1 MQKTMF
7 GFHAR
12 AAAVAACI
20 ALGLA
25 AAPGIA
31 RAQQQQQ
38 SPDSKPGIVVV
49 QTRTLTATVDAI
61 DYKTRVVTLVQKDG
75 SSLTFKV
82 ADRFPN
88 LDKVQKGDIV
98 KATYYESAAIVVRKP
113 DGQPTTETTEAVQ
126 VAQRG
131 HKPEST
137 VVRAVT
143 SVATV
148 TAIDYKKRMVTLQRS
163 DGTSSTI
170 HVGPE
175 VKRLNDVKKGDQVVV
190 EVTEALAVSVQKAA
204 TKTN

>member
-1 MQKTMF
+1 MQKMRL

-12 AAAVAACI
+12 AAAIAACL
-20 ALGLA
+20 ALAVA
-25 AAPGIA
+25 AAPGSA
-31 RAQQQQQ
+31 LAQQQSQT
-38 SPDSKPGIVVV
+38 SDSKPGIAVV

-61 DYKTRVVTLVQKDG
+61 DYKTRMVTLVQKDG
-75 SSLTFKV
+75 GSLTFKV

-98 KATYYESAAIVVRKP
+98 KATYYESAVILVRKP

-148 TAIDYKKRMVTLQRS
+148 TDIDYKKRMVTLKRS
-163 DGTSSTI
+163 DGTSKTI
-170 HVGPE
+170 HVGPD

-190 EVTEALAVSVQKAA
+190 EITEALAVSVQKAT